1 MVSVV
6 GGGRDSEL
14 NVCYV
19 LISENGLSKRQDI
32 ELSAMISSP
41 SLCFGQTSSASKQY
55 CTVGWLAPQAVACS
69 KAVQSSSLGLLASPR
84 RCESLGEGLGR
95 PHVCLNDHVL
105 LRRRNASVECRV
117 LKYDC
122 AQSGMAIIG
131 GLCNAVG

>member
-1 MVSVV
+1 MDSRNDKISKFIIGDDKFAVSLFWTNFQCIERVLYCRLV
-6 GGGRDSEL
+6 G
-14 NVCYV
+14 
-19 LISENGLSKRQDI
+19 
-32 ELSAMISSP
+32 
-41 SLCFGQTSSASKQY
+41 
-55 CTVGWLAPQAVACS
+55 
-69 KAVQSSSLGLLASPR
+69 
-84 RCESLGEGLGR
+84 SLGEGLGR